1 MQLHRDTSP
10 ASTTEIY
17 RKLVTN
23 PYGVPC
29 TCITESAWK
38 FVHSLKHHF
47 FHSPLSLIGRQVW
60 NLPFL
65 HSRRASYCLNRQ
77 KVQVRKLAALVEECP
92 KKTHACLQQHKHK
105 HTKKRK
111 PYICFQQETSVYA
124 RKEPCREGLS
134 RGHKLT
140 LLLEKLP
147 GSHIWQCNVQSL
159 REMPCLSFT
168 GNKSSSRTMQV
179 RILDSCNGHVW
190 LCICWSLK

>member
-65 HSRRASYCLNRQ
+65 HSRRASYCLNRE

-92 KKTHACLQQHKHK
+92 KKMHACLQQHKHK

-111 PYICFQQETSVYA
+111 PYICFQQETFVYA
-124 RKEPCREGLS
+124 RKEPCRRDSPGGTSWPCYWKNFPVPTFGNVTYKACE
-134 RGHKLT
+134 KCPVWV
-140 LLLEKLP
+140 LLVTKAVAE
-147 GSHIWQCNVQSL
+147 QCRYV
-159 REMPCLSFT
+159 F
-168 GNKSSSRTMQV
+168 
-179 RILDSCNGHVW
+179 
-190 LCICWSLK
+190 